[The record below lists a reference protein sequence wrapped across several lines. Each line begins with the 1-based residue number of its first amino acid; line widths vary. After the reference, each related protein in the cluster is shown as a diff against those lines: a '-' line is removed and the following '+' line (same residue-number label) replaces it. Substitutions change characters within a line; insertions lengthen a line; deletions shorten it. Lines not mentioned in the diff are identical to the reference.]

1 MALSRLKQLLQFWQE
16 DPNDP
21 FTLYALATEYRPTD
35 PNKALFY
42 YEKLLAEHPGY
53 VGTYYHAAKLYAE
66 LGQADKPRILLRK
79 DWKSAS
85 KPASGM
91 LTGNYRRPTGSS
103 WTNRKTCKK
112 ADIRC

>member
-66 LGQADKPRILLRK
+66 LGQANKAEDTFKKGLEVSQQAGHRN
-79 DWKSAS
+79 A
-85 KPASGM
+85 
-91 LTGNYRRPTGSS
+91 YRELQAAYR
-103 WTNRKTCKK
+103 
-112 ADIRC
+112 DFMDE